1 MLFTNYTGGCL
12 NDDVLTGYLIKK
24 IVVPGAI
31 LALFLY
37 LITSILPI
45 DSVDDMVHHH
55 VFLLIALFTIFSL
68 LTLYLNLRAIQGPDD
83 KSVNRMLMVN
93 ILRILLIFGAAMAF
107 TIPGVKEQGLFIFNF
122 LTLYL
127 FFLVFEIMA
136 VISKLRRNL
145 KRGN

>member
-1 MLFTNYTGGCL
+1 M
-12 NDDVLTGYLIKK
+12 
-24 IVVPGAI
+24 PGFV

-37 LITSILPI
+37 LLTYPLALTA
-45 DSVDDMVHHH
+45 VQNLVHTH
-55 VFLLIALFTIFSL
+55 VFLLIAIFSAFSI
-68 LTLYLNLRAIQGPDD
+68 LTLYLNIRAINGPDE
-83 KSVNRMLMVN
+83 KSVNRMLLVN
-93 ILRILLIFGAAMAF
+93 ILRILLVFGVAMAF

-145 KRGN
+145 KRGY